1 MVSQMLGVG
10 VFAIGGLALLGWALN
25 IALLKSLV
33 FDSPAISPLTALCLL
48 FFGFSLWSFARDTD
62 VGVRWQAPQF
72 CAFAVGL
79 IGLFKL
85 ADYLLGWN
93 VNFDGLGFGGQLAQR
108 MPSKNM
114 SFVSALNCFLLG
126 GALLFAGS
134 RRNFV
139 AFQTLILFAGSIS
152 WLGCL
157 HYFYGGK
164 PLAPL
169 EATSF
174 LSSIAFV
181 LLAIGLFCTRTDRGL
196 MALFLSDSA
205 GGLLVRRLLLPAL
218 AIPFIIGWL
227 GQKMQE
233 AGWFGPEAGIALF
246 GLSNAV
252 LFAALIWRNAA
263 LLHHADSE
271 RRSTA
276 AQLDDSYKEIKDL
289 KSALDEHA
297 IVAITNPQ
305 GKITYVN
312 DKFCAI
318 SKYSRAELMGQDH
331 RLINSGYH
339 RKEFIRDLWMTIA
352 AGRVWQGE
360 IKNRAQDGSFYWVA
374 TTIVPQVGHDGKP
387 RQYVAIREDITQRK
401 HAEEALARLAA
412 IVNSSDDAIIGKTL
426 NGVIT
431 SWNAAAEK
439 MLGYSSREAIGQ
451 PLTIIFP
458 PERVPEEIDFLARI
472 ARGESIKNYETIRVR
487 KDGRRLDVSVT
498 ISPIE
503 DASGKIVGASKI
515 MMTLLSGSGLR
526 NSCAIMNT
534 CCGCLS
540 SMRPPRSRCS
550 IAK

>member
-1 MVSQMLGVG
+1 
-10 VFAIGGLALLGWALN
+10 
-25 IALLKSLV
+25 
-33 FDSPAISPLTALCLL
+33 
-48 FFGFSLWSFARDTD
+48 
-62 VGVRWQAPQF
+62 
-72 CAFAVGL
+72 
-79 IGLFKL
+79 
-85 ADYLLGWN
+85 
-93 VNFDGLGFGGQLAQR
+93 
-108 MPSKNM
+108 
-114 SFVSALNCFLLG
+114 
-126 GALLFAGS
+126 
-134 RRNFV
+134 
-139 AFQTLILFAGSIS
+139 
-152 WLGCL
+152 
-157 HYFYGGK
+157 
-164 PLAPL
+164 
-169 EATSF
+169 
-174 LSSIAFV
+174 
-181 LLAIGLFCTRTDRGL
+181 
-196 MALFLSDSA
+196 
-205 GGLLVRRLLLPAL
+205 LLVRRLLLPAL

-451 PLTIIFP
+451 MA
-458 PERVPEEIDFLARI
+458 D
-472 ARGESIKNYETIRVR
+472 
-487 KDGRRLDVSVT
+487 DWM
-498 ISPIE
+498 SP
-503 DASGKIVGASKI
+503 
-515 MMTLLSGSGLR
+515 
-526 NSCAIMNT
+526 
-534 CCGCLS
+534 
-540 SMRPPRSRCS
+540 
-550 IAK
+550 